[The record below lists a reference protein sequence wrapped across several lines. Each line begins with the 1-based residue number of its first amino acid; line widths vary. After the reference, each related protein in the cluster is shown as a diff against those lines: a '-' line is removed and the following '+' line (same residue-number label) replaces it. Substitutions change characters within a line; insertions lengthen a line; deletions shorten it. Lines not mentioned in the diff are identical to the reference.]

1 MWYRFV
7 KIIFSV
13 LFRIILRLKIIG
25 RENIPM
31 EGPVVIA
38 SNHMSLLDPPVVGTA
53 SSRPVNFMAKSELF
67 VPVLGALYSSLGAF
81 PVHRGAADSHA
92 IKHAL
97 LLLKNKQVLGIFPE
111 GHRMPEGH
119 LGKAAPGAL
128 AIAIKGKATVV
139 PTAIIGS
146 DRKHRKTVWPKVTVV
161 FGKPLS
167 MENQD
172 GNKVKVEELSERLM
186 AQIAAMIEAH
196 REK

>member
-111 GHRMPEGH
+111 GHRMPKGH

-146 DRKHRKTVWPKVTVV
+146 DLKHRKTFWPKVTVV

>member
-1 MWYRFV
+1 MKQQQFDS
-7 KIIFSV
+7 IESV
-13 LFRIILRLKIIG
+13 IADLRKGRMVIVTDDAD
-25 RENIPM
+25 REN
-31 EGPVVIA
+31 EGDLIMAAQFITPQ
-38 SNHMSLLDPPVVGTA
+38 T
-53 SSRPVNFMAKSELF
+53 VNFMAKSELL

-146 DRKHRKTVWPKVTVV
+146 DLKHRKTFWPKVTVV